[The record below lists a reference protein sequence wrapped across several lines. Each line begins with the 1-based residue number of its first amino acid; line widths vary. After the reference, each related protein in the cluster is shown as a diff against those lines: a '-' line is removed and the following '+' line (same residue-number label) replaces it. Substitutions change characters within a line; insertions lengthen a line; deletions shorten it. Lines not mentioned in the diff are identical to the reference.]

1 MIISNSLKEFFASF
15 AVFPSEAPAEEGFA
29 PFAVKKKYCWEF
41 RILVISALLTIPL
54 SSYPQYEKTSEQIV
68 SIAEELAE
76 NEANEAVSV
85 YLEQLYE
92 LAENPVNINSAD
104 EVEISRLF
112 FLSDFQVKAL
122 VDHVNNTGRIVSVFE
137 IAAIPGFDRHTA
149 EMISP
154 FIDLSVSDK
163 KAPAVTRFHNSLLSN
178 LLIKPG
184 ESDTT
189 DIGSSIK
196 SLTKYRFSAGKFSG
210 AFTTE
215 KDAGEKFFD
224 FCSGNISLA
233 GEGFLRKII
242 AGDYSA
248 RFGQGL
254 NVNTG
259 LRTGLLL
266 TSQAYQ
272 SSRNEIRPYT
282 STGENNFF
290 RGIAAQL
297 SFKKTEIA
305 FYFSHNKI
313 DATIEA
319 SADSSIFYAE
329 TFYESGLHNSSSL
342 IQKKDA
348 VSETSFGTNVLFGF
362 RNFKTGLC
370 YSESRFSIPVMPDI
384 SDPVNLFS
392 FSGTV
397 NRTLSVH
404 YSTIIKRML
413 LFGEFAT
420 NDLKN
425 YAFVQGATLRPSDR
439 LSINF
444 LYRDYSPFFESFH
457 GSGPGSSTSTSNEI
471 GILGNFIFE
480 AAKHLFISA
489 GCDLSKSPWLR
500 YGCSYPAYTRR
511 TEVKLNYNPLENFDL
526 LLTYNIRYKLI
537 DSDDHSGIPG
547 IEESS
552 SHWLKGQVKYRIDD
566 RLVLTTRADYKIT
579 DPSGSTGM
587 LFLQDIV
594 LTFRKIPVSLWAR
607 YCIFNTDDWESRI
620 YTYENDLVQSFSVPA
635 LSGKGTR
642 SYLMAKWEIGK
653 MAELRIRYSVTALE
667 SGNNIDEKDDLK
679 FQIRLWF

>member
-1 MIISNSLKEFFASF
+1 MYN
-15 AVFPSEAPAEEGFA
+15 
-29 PFAVKKKYCWEF
+29 
-41 RILVISALLTIPL
+41 
-54 SSYPQYEKTSEQIV
+54 
-68 SIAEELAE
+68 
-76 NEANEAVSV
+76 
-85 YLEQLYE
+85 EQLYE
-92 LAENPVNINSAD
+92 LIENPVNINSAD
-104 EVEISRLF
+104 EPEISRIF

-122 VDHVNNTGRIVSVFE
+122 ADHVNNTGRIVSIYE

-154 FIDLSVSDK
+154 FIDLSVPDK
-163 KAPAVTRFHNSLLSN
+163 KAPSVIRFHNNMLSN
-178 LLIKPG
+178 LIIKPG

-189 DIGSSIK
+189 DLGSSIK
-196 SLTKYRFSAGKFSG
+196 SLIKYRFSAGRYSG

-215 KDAGEKFFD
+215 KDAGEKIFD
-224 FCSGNISLA
+224 FCSGNIA
-233 GEGFLRKII
+233 FTGEGVLRKII

-266 TSQAYQ
+266 TSQGYPA
-272 SSRNEIRPYT
+272 SRNEIRPYT

-305 FYFSHNKI
+305 FYFSHNNI
-313 DATIEA
+313 DATIKA
-319 SADSSIFYAE
+319 SADSSTFYAE
-329 TFYESGLHNSSSL
+329 SFYESGLHNSSSL

-370 YSESRFSIPVMPDI
+370 YSESRFSKPVMPDI
-384 SDPVNLFS
+384 RDPENLFS

-397 NRTLSVH
+397 NRTLSAH
-404 YSTIIKRML
+404 YSTLIKRML
-413 LFGEFAT
+413 LSGELAM
-420 NDLKN
+420 NDLKS
-425 YAFVQGATLRPSDR
+425 YAFVQGVTLRPSDR

-444 LYRDYSPFFESFH
+444 LYRNYSPNFESFH
-457 GSGPGSSTSTSNEI
+457 GSGPGSSSSNSNER

-489 GCDLSKSPWLR
+489 GCDLSKSPWLK
-500 YGCSYPAYTRR
+500 YMCSYPAYSRR
-511 TEVKLNYNPLENFDL
+511 TEVKLNYNPIENIDL
-526 LLTYNIRYKLI
+526 LLTYNIRYKLT
-537 DSDDHSGIPG
+537 DSDNHSGIPG

-552 SHWLKGQVKYRIDD
+552 SHWLKGQVKYGFNDM
-566 RLVLTTRADYKIT
+566 LTLTTRADYRIT
-579 DPSGSTGM
+579 EPSGSTGM

-594 LTFRKIPVSLWAR
+594 LTFRNIPVSLWAR

-620 YTYENDLVQSFSVPA
+620 YTYENDLLQSFSIPA

-653 MAELRIRYSVTALE
+653 MAELRIRYSVTTLE
-667 SGNNIDEKDDLK
+667 SGNNTDEKDELK
-679 FQIRLWF
+679 FQVRLWF